1 MDVNMNNIL
10 MIMSLV
16 GIKVQTIYVYEFI
29 NA

>member
-10 MIMSLV
+10 IIMSLV
-16 GIKVQTIYVYEFI
+16 GIKVLTIYVYEFI